1 MNRRQAKIVKAI
13 IEPKDAQ
20 REEGRYTLSVSK
32 IGVIMRTAF
41 SKLDKI
47 LVRTGRYPSKREL
60 IEDAIRTLLR
70 AKPELKMDVAI
81 ELYKKSEVSLS
92 RASEICGLY
101 IEDFKELLKEKG
113 IKISVPSIPNKEVDK
128 EVERILGAGLP
139 RPHFDPL

>member
-1 MNRRQAKIVKAI
+1 
-13 IEPKDAQ
+13 
-20 REEGRYTLSVSK
+20 
-32 IGVIMRTAF
+32 MRTAF

-70 AKPELKMDVAI
+70 AKPELKIDVAI
-81 ELYKKSEVSLS
+81 ELYKKNEVSLS

-128 EVERILGAGLP
+128 EVERILGAI
-139 RPHFDPL
+139 